1 MFWPRSVRAVAA
13 FCLVQF
19 PTGCGN
25 DRDAHN
31 HAMFE
36 RYLLDSL
43 QSGSTPARIDAAR
56 GFIEVQPSQ
65 QAAGML
71 RRALGDSSA
80 RVRVAA
86 ARSLA
91 AWPDHRGEPDE
102 LLVVLGSALDGADSD
117 VRAEAI
123 QALGSLGPAARGLL
137 PRLERAA
144 RDSNAYVRDEARTA
158 LRAIRG
164 GPGG

>member
-1 MFWPRSVRAVAA
+1 MRARCVLALAA
-13 FCLVQF
+13 LCLPPF
-19 PTGCGN
+19 LTGCGN
-25 DRDAHN
+25 DRDAHD

-36 RYLLDSL
+36 RDLLDSL

-56 GFIEVQPSQ
+56 SFMEIQPSQ
-65 QAAGML
+65 RAADML
-71 RRALGDSSA
+71 RHALADSSPL
-80 RVRVAA
+80 VRVTA

-91 AWPDHRGEPDE
+91 KWPDHRRDPDE
-102 LLVVLGSALDGADSD
+102 LLAVLGNALEGGDPE
-117 VRAEAI
+117 VRAEAA
-123 QALGSLGPAARGLL
+123 QALGSLGPAAHVLL

-158 LRAIRG
+158 VRAIRR